1 MDLSTE
7 RTNELLFATFNQDFS
22 CLAAGTESGFFVCDA
37 DPLKERFRREF
48 DDGGIGIVEM
58 LFRSNILALVGGGKN
73 PKYPKNKVMI
83 WDDFQV
89 QCIAELEFR
98 SQVKGVRLRRD
109 KIVAV
114 LENKVYIY
122 NFSDLKLTDQIETFS
137 NPQGLCAVNASKD
150 DMVLAC
156 LGENVGEVR
165 VDLYSRNVSRIIAAH
180 NNAISQMCLS
190 LDGKFLAT
198 ASDRGTLFR
207 IFDTATGKKLKEF
220 RRGAAQAT
228 IQSISFNKD
237 GSALAVSS
245 DHGTIHI
252 FALDD
257 NTENKQSSL
266 SILGGVVSYLGSTWS
281 SKQFSVPESKSLV
294 SFGHEDKGR
303 QYVIVVGGSGKYY
316 KYSYGQDKNDC
327 KQEGVESFLRTT

>member
-7 RTNELLFATFNQDFS
+7 RANELLWATFNQDFS

-122 NFSDLKLTDQIETFS
+122 NFSDLKLTDQIDTYS
-137 NPQGLCAVNASKD
+137 NPLGLCAVNAAKD

-156 LGENVGEVR
+156 LGEHVGEVR
-165 VDLYSRNVSRIIAAH
+165 VDLYSRNVSRITLPIITPFPKCASVSTDACW
-180 NNAISQMCLS
+180 QLPLTEGLS
-190 LDGKFLAT
+190 F
-198 ASDRGTLFR
+198 AS
-207 IFDTATGKKLKEF
+207 
-220 RRGAAQAT
+220 
-228 IQSISFNKD
+228 SIPPRVRS
-237 GSALAVSS
+237 
-245 DHGTIHI
+245 
-252 FALDD
+252 
-257 NTENKQSSL
+257 
-266 SILGGVVSYLGSTWS
+266 
-281 SKQFSVPESKSLV
+281 
-294 SFGHEDKGR
+294 
-303 QYVIVVGGSGKYY
+303 
-316 KYSYGQDKNDC
+316 
-327 KQEGVESFLRTT
+327 